1 MELQTLPTSVNA
13 PILGLSSNQRQLN
26 ELSYMSDLNPAE
38 GFQYPPAACFTE
50 LFSLQHTTCI
60 SRSCTCIS
68 AASCP
73 IQISSVTHHFLR
85 MFCSKRVSLRSER
98 WNWMMGSWSQ
108 WWWISLAKWSWL
120 AASWLLGCFY
130 VSMSHILVWFNMIHS
145 IMVGSQAHQNV
156 LRELMLVLL
165 QDCFEFLQRPSLT
178 LPTLLV
184 CFTFSCH
191 YLRTHLYYIYNYI
204 YVWYVCV

>member
-1 MELQTLPTSVNA
+1 
-13 PILGLSSNQRQLN
+13 
-26 ELSYMSDLNPAE
+26 
-38 GFQYPPAACFTE
+38 
-50 LFSLQHTTCI
+50 
-60 SRSCTCIS
+60 
-68 AASCP
+68 
-73 IQISSVTHHFLR
+73 
-85 MFCSKRVSLRSER
+85 
-98 WNWMMGSWSQ
+98 MGSWSQ

-204 YVWYVCV
+204 YMYDMYVYNIYICYHILTLPLKRQHTVYGIVNFLLLTHPGAVCCDQTTVHHIPISACLVRTGDCCHGVDLWSHILQPCRVSNMKKR